1 MQSKN
6 SWATLPP
13 SSHTKCPALFCSENG
28 DFLFDI
34 SKKLLLVYKV
44 KLGSAEWQVI
54 KYTYIFFKGDK
65 RIFQTCLM
73 KISAFLLKG

>member
-13 SSHTKCPALFCSENG
+13 SSHAKGPALFCSENG

-34 SKKLLLVYKV
+34 SKKLLLLYTV
-44 KLGSAEWQVI
+44 KLGSAEWQVV

-73 KISAFLLKG
+73 KISAFSLKG